1 MVIHK
6 KRQIQNEIVSLAKD
20 VKLHEVCEGTEWL
33 QSLAKLLTEGYVTEL
48 MMEKKKI
55 VTQAFKRRII

>member
-1 MVIHK
+1 M
-6 KRQIQNEIVSLAKD
+6 QIQNEIVSLAKD

-33 QSLAKLLTEGYVTEL
+33 SSLAKLLTEQYVTEL
-48 MMEKKKI
+48 MMEKKRI